1 MDQANPSFVV
11 KTKIYFG
18 EFFNNPEAVLSI
30 LQAVFFA
37 VLVYWIG
44 KKIARSISKLS
55 ATALEKTGN
64 DAILVNFTKNLVY
77 YVLLTTVIIMALAQL
92 GIQTT
97 SLLAILGAAGLAIG
111 LALKDSL
118 SNFASGI
125 MLVIFRPFK
134 LGDFIEAAG
143 ITGKVI
149 EIHVFSSIVHTSDN
163 RKIIIPNGQI
173 TSGIITNLTALD
185 TRRVDLNI
193 GISYNDD
200 LKKAKQIMLETVK
213 AHPLVLKDPEPSLS
227 LTELANS
234 SINFTIRPWAKTDD
248 YWTVRSELLEQLKT
262 KLEAGGCSFP
272 YPQTDVH
279 LHKVD

>member
-1 MDQANPSFVV
+1 MDQTTPTFIA
-11 KTKIYFG
+11 KTKAYFEG
-18 EFFNNPEAVLSI
+18 LFDSPEVLLTI
-30 LQAVFFA
+30 LQALFFA
-37 VLVYWIG
+37 VLIYWLG
-44 KKIARSISKLS
+44 KKIARSIANIS
-55 ATALEKTGN
+55 AAALEKTGN
-64 DAILVNFTKNLVY
+64 DAILVNFVRNLVY
-77 YVLLTTVIIMALAQL
+77 YVLFTAVIIMALAQL

-143 ITGKVI
+143 MTGKVI

-173 TSGIITNLTALD
+173 TSGVIINLTALD
-185 TRRVDLNI
+185 TRRIDINL

-200 LKKAKQIMLETVK
+200 LKKAKQIMLETVM
-213 AHPLVLKDPEPSLS
+213 AHPLVLKDPEPGLS

-234 SINFTIRPWAKTDD
+234 SINFTIRSWTKTDD
-248 YWTVRSELLEQLKT
+248 YWTVRSDLLEQLKI

-279 LHKVD
+279 LHKVN